1 MVATA
6 AERVM
11 KSFAV
16 EMLACGPV
24 DIAEVAQPARNA
36 STPLNSGARPR
47 KPIRGIEA
55 SAPAIA
61 RH

>member
-1 MVATA
+1 
-6 AERVM
+6 M
-11 KSFAV
+11 KPFAV
-16 EMLACGPV
+16 GMLACGPV
-24 DIAEVAQPARNA
+24 DIAEVAQARPQCLA